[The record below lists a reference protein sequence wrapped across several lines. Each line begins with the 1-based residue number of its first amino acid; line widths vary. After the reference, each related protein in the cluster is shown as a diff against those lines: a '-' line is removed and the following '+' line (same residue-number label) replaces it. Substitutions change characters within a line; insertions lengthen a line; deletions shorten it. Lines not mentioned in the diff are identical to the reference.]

1 MKKED
6 MAAAMTGITT
16 RPKAQTK
23 GAITGFVPKEAKTAK
38 ERKVVSIAEDDYRKL
53 KLFAAEQGIT
63 ITEAFARVVE
73 NSTIL

>member
-16 RPKAQTK
+16 RPKATTK
-23 GAITGFVPKEAKTAK
+23 GAITGIVPKEEKKAK
-38 ERKVVSIAEDDYRKL
+38 ERKVVSIAEEDYRKL
-53 KLFAAEQGIT
+53 KMYAAEEGIT
-63 ITEAFARVVE
+63 ITEAVSRVVE

>member
-16 RPKAQTK
+16 RPKAATK
-23 GAITGFVPKEAKTAK
+23 GAITGIVPKEDKKK
-38 ERKVVSIAEDDYRKL
+38 ERKVVSIAEEDYRKL
-53 KLFAAEQGIT
+53 KLYAAEEGIT
-63 ITEAFARVVE
+63 ITEAVSRIVE